1 MLYYVSEEGRTVT
14 ITEGQCRVQPEAL
27 AGSPLEHGHI
37 IQLDVSEHVRLHP
50 NEQPLRDILDHYAT
64 EDEGRSI
71 SNTYDH
77 SLLRAD
83 SVDGMLQAFYDVLE
97 GELL

>member
-37 IQLDVSEHVRLHP
+37 IQLDV
-50 NEQPLRDILDHYAT
+50 
-64 EDEGRSI
+64 
-71 SNTYDH
+71 TYDH